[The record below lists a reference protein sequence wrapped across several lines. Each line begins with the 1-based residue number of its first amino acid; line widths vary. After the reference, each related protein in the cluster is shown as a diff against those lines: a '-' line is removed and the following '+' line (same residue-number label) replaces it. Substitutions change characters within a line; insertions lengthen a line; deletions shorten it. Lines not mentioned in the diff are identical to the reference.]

1 MQKSLTSV
9 YRHQMTNETR
19 VCLPTIAEDDHFP
32 GHHYTKLA
40 VDEHARP
47 VSLLCVLNVACVLFV
62 SLVLIAAVSLLVV
75 IASDPCIVSIC
86 DDFIVNGS
94 IIKT

>member
-1 MQKSLTSV
+1 
-9 YRHQMTNETR
+9 MTNETR

-47 VSLLCVLNVACVLFV
+47 VSLMCVASIACSVVISIALIACV
-62 SLVLIAAVSLLVV
+62 AV
-75 IASDPCIVSIC
+75 IAVLSSNPCVIDIC
-86 DDFIVNGS
+86 NDFIFNE
-94 IIKT
+94 TRP

>member
-1 MQKSLTSV
+1 MADETLVCLNPTVPEDEPTPGRTHKYKKLA
-9 YRHQMTNETR
+9 TNESS
-19 VCLPTIAEDDHFP
+19 
-32 GHHYTKLA
+32 
-40 VDEHARP
+40 EH
-47 VSLLCVLNVACVLFV
+47 VSLLCVLNVACILFV